1 MAFISTVPQDQA
13 TGDVA
18 AMYDEN
24 VRKNGFL
31 PNYVPLFSHRPQV
44 MAAWG
49 QLLGS
54 ITRPMDK
61 RRYELITLAAARAL
75 TSSYCMLAHGSV
87 LLQFYAGE
95 QLEQIANDYRAADLT
110 PAEIGMMAFAEQIR
124 AMPRQL
130 RKTTWRSYENWV
142 SRTGRSSTLPPP
154 LRPAAFS
161 QSCWTPL
168 ALRPTASTWTWTT
181 TYRRS

>member
-1 MAFISTVPQDQA
+1 
-13 TGDVA
+13 
-18 AMYDEN
+18 MYDEN

-110 PAEIGMMAFAEQIR
+110 PAEIGMMAFAEQIAR
-124 AMPRQL
+124 NATAVTQDDVAEL
-130 RKTTWRSYENWV
+130 RELGFSDGEIFEIAATAAARCFFSKLLDALGAQADSKYLDLDRDLQAVLTV
-142 SRTGRSSTLPPP
+142 GRPISE
-154 LRPAAFS
+154 R
-161 QSCWTPL
+161 
-168 ALRPTASTWTWTT
+168 
-181 TYRRS
+181 